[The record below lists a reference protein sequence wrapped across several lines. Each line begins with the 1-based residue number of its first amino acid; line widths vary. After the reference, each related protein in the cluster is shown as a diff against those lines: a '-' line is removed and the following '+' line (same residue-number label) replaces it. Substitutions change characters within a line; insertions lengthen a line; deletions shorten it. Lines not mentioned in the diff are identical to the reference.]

1 MHLHYLE
8 HFAASAF
15 TIYESKGC
23 VIIMIYKNV
32 FIDLQI
38 SFAISHENVPGR
50 MALLITLFLCLINI
64 FNTIT
69 SDSPYTKSFTSIS
82 IWMVVCITL
91 VTSAL
96 LQYGIIL
103 LFWKYTLYE
112 QKNIQIIIKK
122 IDLVCLTI
130 EILAFFGFNI
140 IFWTTT

>member
-1 MHLHYLE
+1 M
-8 HFAASAF
+8 
-15 TIYESKGC
+15 GC

-69 SDSPYTKSFTSIS
+69 SASPYTKSFTSIS
-82 IWMVVCITL
+82 TWMIACITL

-103 LFWKYTLYE
+103 LFRKYTLYE
-112 QKNIQIIIKK
+112 QGNVQMIIKR
-122 IDLVCLTI
+122 IDLVCLII
-130 EILAFFGFNI
+130 EILAFVIFNI
-140 IFWTTT
+140 IYDLYWF

>member
-1 MHLHYLE
+1 
-8 HFAASAF
+8 
-15 TIYESKGC
+15 
-23 VIIMIYKNV
+23 MIYKNV

-69 SDSPYTKSFTSIS
+69 SASPYTKSFTSIS
-82 IWMVVCITL
+82 TWMIACITL

-103 LFWKYTLYE
+103 LFRKYTLYD
-112 QKNIQIIIKK
+112 QGNVQIIIKR
-122 IDLVCLTI
+122 IDLVCLII
-130 EILAFFGFNI
+130 EILAFLIYCFFPTLSKTRELYKN
-140 IFWTTT
+140 